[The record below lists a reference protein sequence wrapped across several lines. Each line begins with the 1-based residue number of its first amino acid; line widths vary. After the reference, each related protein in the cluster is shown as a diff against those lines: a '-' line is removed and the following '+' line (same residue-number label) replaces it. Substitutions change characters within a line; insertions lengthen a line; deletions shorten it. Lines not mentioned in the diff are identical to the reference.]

1 MMDPSEKTD
10 PDGQVED
17 TSAQPPSWAEWAYR
31 RSEQPVTPP
40 ANPTIDLLRIIVWLI
55 PAFCIPLWAY
65 VFAFTNSRLFRIPNP
80 LLFYILCM
88 IVSVVF
94 LGYIDKRLSLMKNQ
108 VPPPYK
114 TSDLFEAIL
123 SFVFMQIIVTPLV
136 LITLMMGS
144 CIVFSLIP

>member
-1 MMDPSEKTD
+1 
-10 PDGQVED
+10 
-17 TSAQPPSWAEWAYR
+17 
-31 RSEQPVTPP
+31 
-40 ANPTIDLLRIIVWLI
+40 
-55 PAFCIPLWAY
+55 
-65 VFAFTNSRLFRIPNP
+65 
-80 LLFYILCM
+80 M

-114 TSDLFEAIL
+114 TSDVFEAIL